1 MSTMYNKPHLYT
13 LKLAPSFSQNPGKSN
28 THFSPVVKIN
38 IILNNNIIKNT
49 EFIPNTT
56 TKAPWPELPPHWK
69 LVHCRVPQLTRW
81 EHKKLNNTSKTNMYE
96 TQVFHLLTY
105 PPTSCAILSLILS
118 INSVSDTPCRLGLP
132 PGLPIEK
139 KPFKK
144 RVF

>member
-1 MSTMYNKPHLYT
+1 MYTVEYLNL
-13 LKLAPSFSQNPGKSN
+13 LGE
-28 THFSPVVKIN
+28 N
-38 IILNNNIIKNT
+38 IQKYMYILT
-49 EFIPNTT
+49 S
-56 TKAPWPELPPHWK
+56 
-69 LVHCRVPQLTRW
+69 
-81 EHKKLNNTSKTNMYE
+81 LNNTSKTNMYE

-144 RVF
+144 RVFKKHLTTSRIIKSTSILHLNKILT